1 MKQMTIKTKEELSQ
15 AILASFTKPPVTDLS
30 QAKELAQ
37 VTAREIAEA
46 IEQYTQYQIGL
57 RLEEILTSIVIQPP
71 SGQIVT
77 ISPGPTFT
85 NFTRKTS
92 S

>member
-15 AILASFTKPPVTDLS
+15 AILAS
-30 QAKELAQ
+30 
-37 VTAREIAEA
+37 